1 MCPQE
6 GKRYQQIVH
15 GSETRPAEK
24 KKTTVRNQTAET
36 LRLYFKVK
44 NPMVTIKCKKHLL
57 APLVALNCGADED
70 S

>member
-1 MCPQE
+1 ME
-6 GKRYQQIVH
+6 VKLVLLK
-15 GSETRPAEK
+15 K

-44 NPMVTIKCKKHLL
+44 NPMVTIKSKKHLL
-57 APLVALNCGADED
+57 APLVALNCGAGED